1 MISELKNFLLRGDVI
16 TLAVAVIIGEAFGKI
31 VTAFSD
37 GIIKPLLGM
46 IAGSP
51 EVALKVG
58 PFDIG
63 LLLTAIIGFIVTGT
77 VLFFVIKAAG
87 KKSEEVK

>member
-1 MISELKNFLLRGDVI
+1 MIQELKAFLLRGDVV

-31 VTAFSD
+31 VTAFME

-46 IAGSP
+46 LGGDP
-51 EVALKVG
+51 NVGLKVG

-63 LLLTAIIGFIVTGT
+63 MLINSIIGFVMVGI
-77 VLFFVIKAAG
+77 VLFFVVKAAG
-87 KKSEEVK
+87 SKTEDVK